1 MTTEEAI
8 DILQKHIAINK
19 HLIDTVPSAV
29 AETFKND
36 ILAYHMAIE
45 ALKEIKN
52 EQIWIYS

>member
-1 MTTEEAI
+1 MTKEEAI

-36 ILAYHMAIE
+36 ILAYNMAIE

-52 EQIWIYS
+52 E